1 MKCVLKYPGA
11 KNRLAPWI
19 CEYIPEHSV
28 YLEPFAGSLA
38 VLFNKPRCHIETV
51 NDLHGEVVNFFKVLR
66 DEPDDLIKLVS
77 HTPYSRE
84 EYDLAYQES
93 DNEIERARRFCVR
106 CWQGFGCSNLYHNGF
121 KNGQQSTSPN
131 PARIW
136 SMLPTTMIMAT
147 ERLKD
152 VQIENLPAI
161 ELIERYNTEDVFI
174 YADPPYLHG
183 TRKNYL
189 YKYEMDDADHIK
201 LLETLIRHPGK
212 VLLSGYD
219 NDLYN
224 SRLQGWKKV
233 SKSTIAEGGAKRVET
248 LWMNYDVGQEQLHL
262 DLDN

>member
-1 MKCVLKYPGA
+1 
-11 KNRLAPWI
+11 
-19 CEYIPEHSV
+19 
-28 YLEPFAGSLA
+28 
-38 VLFNKPRCHIETV
+38 
-51 NDLHGEVVNFFKVLR
+51 
-66 DEPDDLIKLVS
+66 
-77 HTPYSRE
+77 
-84 EYDLAYQES
+84 
-93 DNEIERARRFCVR
+93 
-106 CWQGFGCSNLYHNGF
+106 
-121 KNGQQSTSPN
+121 
-131 PARIW
+131 
-136 SMLPTTMIMAT
+136 MIMAT